1 VAAPLD
7 SDFLC
12 GGWVWDPAIRE
23 LRHYRRRRKGWE
35 EEPDAAER
43 LQPVRSVTWHR
54 WSQAPM
60 QSATGEAASSRLS
73 RVVIAYE
80 RGGDL
85 TINEN
90 ERQCA
95 EDLAR
100 TVAESYGLPVVE
112 EGAPGGRRRGNLPKR
127 DEMGR
132 LVYRSGRAEVT
143 LDQATGELVETK
155 SKRLFGKSSR
165 RIPLSELRRLEPT
178 FEVQGP
184 LERFTVWAIVGPE
197 EERLALAGYEGFEGW
212 ADPLEWLEFAE
223 DLGQTLGLEVRRA
236 EG

>member
-1 VAAPLD
+1 MAAPLD

-12 GGWVWDPAIRE
+12 GGWVWDSAIRE
-23 LRHYRRRRKGWE
+23 LRHYERRRKGWE
-35 EEPDAAER
+35 EEPDATER

-60 QSATGEAASSRLS
+60 QSATGQAASSRLS

-80 RGGDL
+80 GGGDL
-85 TINEN
+85 TINES

-100 TVAESYGLPVVE
+100 AVAEAYGLSVVE
-112 EGAPGGRRRGNLPKR
+112 EGAPGGRRPGNLPER

-132 LVYRSGRAEVT
+132 LVHRSGRTEVA
-143 LDQATGELVETK
+143 LDQATGEIVETK
-155 SKRLFGKSSR
+155 SGRFFGKSSR
-165 RIPLSELRRLEPT
+165 RIPLSELRRLEQT

-184 LERFTVWAIVGPE
+184 LERFIVWAIVGPE
-197 EERLALAGYEGFEGW
+197 EERLALASYEGFEGW
-212 ADPLEWLEFAE
+212 ADPREWLEFAE
-223 DLGQTLGLEVRRA
+223 DLGQKLRLEVRRV